1 MHDYM
6 TTFTPFHS
14 KLNISEKPQLYT
26 IANPNVLSQTYLHI
40 VIGWPL
46 YVKLDYKL
54 PRDLFEKLLKGNL
67 SNASRNGFKHIKTI
81 LMIRRH

>member
-40 VIGWPL
+40 LIGWPL
-46 YVKLDYKL
+46 YQVGLNTPKR
-54 PRDLFEKLLKGNL
+54 PFR
-67 SNASRNGFKHIKTI
+67 
-81 LMIRRH
+81 

>member
-46 YVKLDYKL
+46 YVKLD
-54 PRDLFEKLLKGNL
+54 
-67 SNASRNGFKHIKTI
+67 
-81 LMIRRH
+81 